1 MNIKTKLKQL
11 FCFHKFKSNDTDCKY
26 SATYDT
32 YTITETCYKC
42 GKKFSFTAPSK
53 NFGLKKMH
61 MIREGVYYGLQK
73 RR

>member
-1 MNIKTKLKQL
+1 MRTIKGVLIMNIKTKLKQL
-11 FCFHKFKSNDTDCKY
+11 FCIHKFKCSDTDCKY

-53 NFGLKKMH
+53 NFGL
-61 MIREGVYYGLQK
+61 
-73 RR
+73 